1 MTCSKLSIE
10 TEEQD
15 VKYVKYDA
23 IGIILVSF
31 LLTLSPIA
39 TDCFGTFIV
48 NFEQIFQFTQVIL
61 LLTSNSFLP
70 SWKLADIQP

>member
-39 TDCFGTFIV
+39 LIV
-48 NFEQIFQFTQVIL
+48 LAIL
-61 LLTSNSFLP
+61 LLTLNKYSNLL
-70 SWKLADIQP
+70 W

>member
-48 NFEQIFQFTQVIL
+48 NFEQIFQFTLVIL